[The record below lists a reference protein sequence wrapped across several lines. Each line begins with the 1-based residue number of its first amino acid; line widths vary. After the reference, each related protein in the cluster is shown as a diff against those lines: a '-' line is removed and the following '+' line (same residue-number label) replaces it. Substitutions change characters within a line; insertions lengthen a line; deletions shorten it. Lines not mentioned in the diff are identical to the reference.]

1 MGVISSYL
9 MSSMNDAMLPH
20 LRGPVEEVF
29 DGVVQHKGLPTRAD
43 FRDLRNRVDM
53 LDYRCREATRLVHE
67 IRGLAKRT
75 LEAADD
81 VLTE

>member
-9 MSSMNDAMLPH
+9 FSSMSDSVLPH

-29 DGVVQHKGLPTRAD
+29 EGIVAHKGLPTRSD
-43 FRDLRNRVDM
+43 FRELRNRVDM

-67 IRGLAKRT
+67 IRGATKRT
-75 LEAADD
+75 LDAAHA
-81 VLTE
+81 VTEK